1 MNKIAERI
9 KSDKAAS
16 QTVETI
22 IIIALA
28 VFAALALFTFV
39 LKPTQNSA
47 DNLGQ
52 GIDKGVDAIL
62 NSKGQN
68 IDKAIGS
75 FGEGGSSMGSAGAK

>member
-1 MNKIAERI
+1 MNKIMERI
-9 KSDKAAS
+9 QSDKAAS
-16 QTVETI
+16 NTVETI

-52 GIDKGVDAIL
+52 GIDLGVDAIL
-62 NSKGQN
+62 NSGGKN
-68 IDKAIGS
+68 IDNVINE
-75 FGEGGSSMGSAGAK
+75 FGEGGKAMGSPGKK